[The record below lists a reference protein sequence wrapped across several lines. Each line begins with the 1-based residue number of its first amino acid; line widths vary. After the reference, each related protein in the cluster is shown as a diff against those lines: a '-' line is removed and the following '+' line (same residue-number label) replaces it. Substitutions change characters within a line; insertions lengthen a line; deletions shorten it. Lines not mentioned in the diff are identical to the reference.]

1 MSDPSPTLHNLY
13 RIVGIQNDG
22 TRVVLATHLRMD
34 KAREI
39 IDALRGAFS
48 SVQIDLRPLS
58 ATQLARTNKDQ
69 RRKPQCGFDSKVSL
83 VAA

>member
-1 MSDPSPTLHNLY
+1 MSDPSPTLHDLY
-13 RIVGIQNDG
+13 RIVGIQSDG

-48 SVQIDLRPLS
+48 SVQIEPQPGS
-58 ATQLARTNKDQ
+58 ITEIDQ
-69 RRKPQCGFDSKVSL
+69 FAQG
-83 VAA
+83 